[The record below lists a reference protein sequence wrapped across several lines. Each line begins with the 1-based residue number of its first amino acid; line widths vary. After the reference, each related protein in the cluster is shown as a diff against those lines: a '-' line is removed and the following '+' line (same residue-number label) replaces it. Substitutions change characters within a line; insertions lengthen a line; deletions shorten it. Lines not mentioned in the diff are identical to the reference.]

1 MKRFLAL
8 LCLVAVAIFG
18 IGYFRSAAADKAA
31 RGSNPRSSGASASNL
46 NSDKGSTRSAKS
58 LHLSKGDNVGTG
70 IEEKDLVKQSAP
82 VAELD
87 AKFANWRSDGRK
99 IVEEMAGG
107 DRQKIGAAFSI
118 SMQSE
123 DFRAWFARSRELEAE
138 YRAASDDRKPA
149 IMEELSAIR
158 EKGLAVLR
166 QNMNQ
171 AVANPANVPNV
182 SVVGGTLGTPQNGP
196 APAAPAAPAP
206 PPPAPVFQ

>member
-31 RGSNPRSSGASASNL
+31 RGSTPRNNGASASNL
-46 NSDKGSTRSAKS
+46 NSDKGSTRSSKS
-58 LHLSKGDNVGTG
+58 LHLTKSENIGTG
-70 IEEKDLVKQSAP
+70 VEEKDLVKQSAP

-123 DFRAWFARSRELEAE
+123 DFRAGFARSRELEAE

-171 AVANPANVPNV
+171 APTVPNNGPNV
-182 SVVGGTLGTPQNGP
+182 TISGGTLGTPQNGP

>member
-8 LCLVAVAIFG
+8 LCLVAVPVAAYL
-18 IGYFRSAAADKAA
+18 YFKAPAGATAGRGAA
-31 RGSNPRSSGASASNL
+31 RSNGSSAASNL
-46 NSDKGSTRSAKS
+46 NLEKGSARTAKS
-58 LHLSKGDNVGTG
+58 LHLTKNENIGTG
-70 IEEKDLVKQSAP
+70 VEEKDLVKQSAP

-87 AKFANWRSDGRK
+87 AKFANWRNDGRK
-99 IVEEMAGG
+99 MVEDMAGG

-123 DFRAWFARSRELEAE
+123 DFRAGFARSRELEAE

-171 AVANPANVPNV
+171 APTVPNNGPNVTV
-182 SVVGGTLGTPQNGP
+182 SGGTLGTPQNGP